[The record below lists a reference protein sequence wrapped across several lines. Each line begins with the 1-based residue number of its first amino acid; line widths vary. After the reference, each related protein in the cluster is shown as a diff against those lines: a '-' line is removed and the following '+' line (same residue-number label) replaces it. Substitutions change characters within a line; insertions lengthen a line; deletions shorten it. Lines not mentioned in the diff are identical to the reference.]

1 MQSSQPTL
9 AELMSFDLDNFEKS
23 CHEDGGRH
31 WLAHQF
37 MHELGYD
44 SWPAFQGV
52 LLKAQA
58 TCARLEMSP
67 SEAFIPHTF
76 IDNDGQTVKTM
87 KLTRFACL
95 LTTLHA
101 DERKPPVAAAKV
113 ALAGLVDQVIAAKL
127 SQQDVGRIEA
137 RKDLKAAE
145 IGMSAAAKFAGV
157 QNGDYGIFRDAG
169 IRGMYNRSLKDLK
182 ALRGLAEK
190 DTPYDH
196 MGLTEL
202 AGNLFRVTQTAEK
215 LRTTP
220 NVGLPAAKNTAH
232 SVGAEVRRMMI
243 NNSGVAPE
251 HLPPAEDISTVKR
264 ELKQTAKAMGKLDK
278 PKTAPKKKAV

>member
-1 MQSSQPTL
+1 MTSSLPSL
-9 AELMSFDLDNFEKS
+9 AELMSFDLDNFEKN

-31 WLAHQF
+31 WIAHQF
-37 MHELGYD
+37 MSELGYD
-44 SWPAFQGV
+44 SWQAFQGV

-67 SEAFIPHTF
+67 SEAFIPTVF
-76 IDNDGQTVKTM
+76 MDGDQQIKTY

-113 ALAGLVDQVIAAKL
+113 ALAGLVDQVIAATI
-127 SQQDVGRIEA
+127 SQKNVGRIEA
-137 RKDLKAAE
+137 REDLKAAE
-145 IGMSAAAKFAGV
+145 LGMGAAAKFAGV
-157 QNGDYGIFRDAG
+157 QNGDYGLFKDAG

-182 ALRGLAEK
+182 SMRNLSEK
-190 DTPYDH
+190 DVAYDH

-215 LRTTP
+215 LRTQP
-220 NVGLPAAKNTAH
+220 NAGLPIAKRTAH
-232 SVGAEVRRMMI
+232 TVGAEVRRMMI
-243 NNSGVAPE
+243 DNSGVAPE
-251 HLPPAEDISTVKR
+251 ALPSAEDLSSVKR
-264 ELKQTAKAMGKLDK
+264 GLKQTAKAMLKHDK
-278 PKTAPKKKAV
+278 QKKK

>member
-1 MQSSQPTL
+1 MQSSQSTL
-9 AELMSFDLDNFEKS
+9 AELMSFDLDNFEKN
-23 CHEDGGRH
+23 CHEDGGRY

-37 MHELGYD
+37 MQELGYD
-44 SWPAFQGV
+44 TWQAFQGV

-58 TCARLEMSP
+58 TCARLEMNP
-67 SEAFIPHTF
+67 SEAFIPHSF
-76 IDNDGQTVKTM
+76 ISDDGQVIKTM

-137 RKDLKAAE
+137 REDLKAAE
-145 IGMSAAAKFAGV
+145 TGMNAAAKFAGV
-157 QNGDYGIFRDAG
+157 QQGDYGIFKDAG
-169 IRGMYNRSLKDLK
+169 IRGMYNRSLRELK

-190 DTPYDH
+190 DVPYDH

-220 NVGLPAAKNTAH
+220 NAGLPAAKHTAH
-232 SVGAEVRRMMI
+232 TVGAEVRRMMI

-251 HLPPAEDISTVKR
+251 FLPPAEDITTVKR
-264 ELKQTAKAMGKLDK
+264 GLKQTAKAMGKLDK
-278 PKTAPKKKAV
+278 PTKKKN

>member
-1 MQSSQPTL
+1 MTSSLPSL
-9 AELMSFDLDNFEKS
+9 AELMSFDLDNFEKN

-37 MHELGYD
+37 MSELGYD

-58 TCARLEMSP
+58 TCARLELSP
-67 SEAFIPHTF
+67 SEAFIPST
-76 IDNDGQTVKTM
+76 IIEDGQQVKTY

-113 ALAGLVDQVIAAKL
+113 ALAGLVDQVIAAQI
-127 SQQDVGRIEA
+127 SQQNVGRIEA
-137 RKDLKAAE
+137 REDLKAAE
-145 IGMSAAAKFAGV
+145 LGMSAAAKFAGV
-157 QNGDYGIFRDAG
+157 QNGDYGLLRDAG
-169 IRGMYNRSLKDLK
+169 IRGMYNRSLRDLK
-182 ALRGLAEK
+182 ALRGLSDK

-202 AGNLFRVTQTAEK
+202 AGNLFRVTQTSEK
-215 LRTTP
+215 LRTQP
-220 NVGLPAAKNTAH
+220 NVGLPTAKNTAQT
-232 SVGAEVRRMMI
+232 VGADVRRIMI
-243 NNSGVAPE
+243 NNSGIAPE
-251 HLPPAEDISTVKR
+251 ALPPAEDIRNVKR
-264 ELKQTAKAMGKLDK
+264 GLKQTAKAMGKLDK
-278 PKTAPKKKAV
+278 PTKKK